1 MPMFYF
7 HQQDGSGVTED
18 PEGSELPDLPTAR
31 AYAVAC
37 AREALANAIRFNTSA
52 PDRIFIV
59 GEDGTEM
66 LTVFITR
73 FCQHRSSGSSDNWN

>member
-1 MPMFYF
+1 MFYF

-37 AREALANAIRFNTSA
+37 AREALANAIRFNELL
-52 PDRIFIV
+52 PI
-59 GEDGTEM
+59 
-66 LTVFITR
+66 
-73 FCQHRSSGSSDNWN
+73 